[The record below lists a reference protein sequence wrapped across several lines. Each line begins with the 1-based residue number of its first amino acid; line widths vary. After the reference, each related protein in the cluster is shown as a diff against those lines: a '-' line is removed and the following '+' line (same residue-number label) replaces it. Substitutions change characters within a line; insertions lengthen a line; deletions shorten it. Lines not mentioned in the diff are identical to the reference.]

1 MTEYPIRSK
10 GRPSAL
16 ADMMKPEVTEEILE
30 KVADGV
36 ADYEIYKAL
45 HTSAKTFRAWRDANI
60 TAYDKA
66 KTIARSN
73 MLSLAESAL
82 QLKMKRHTL
91 VETETVYEADMK
103 TVKLHRVKT
112 KEIDPDTNASMFVA
126 RAGDPKLYDPVNFA
140 KIKEAEQGASE
151 LRQAIEDTKRYN
163 LDNYE
168 VPEGIEAPTD
178 F

>member
-1 MTEYPIRSK
+1 MTEYPIKSK
-10 GRPSAL
+10 GRPSAFD
-16 ADMMKPEVTEEILE
+16 DMMKPDVTADIL
-30 KVADGV
+30 KKIADGC

-45 HTSAKTFRAWRDANI
+45 HTSALTFRKWRDANI
-60 TAYDKA
+60 KAYDDA
-66 KTIARSN
+66 KELARSN

-82 QLKMKRHTL
+82 QAKMKRHTL

-126 RAGDPKLYDPVNFA
+126 RAGNPQLYDPVNFA
-140 KIKEAEQGASE
+140 KIKEAEVGASE
-151 LRQAIEDTKRYN
+151 LREAIEATKRYDLN
-163 LDNYE
+163 NYE
-168 VPEGIEAPTD
+168 TPDGIEAPVD